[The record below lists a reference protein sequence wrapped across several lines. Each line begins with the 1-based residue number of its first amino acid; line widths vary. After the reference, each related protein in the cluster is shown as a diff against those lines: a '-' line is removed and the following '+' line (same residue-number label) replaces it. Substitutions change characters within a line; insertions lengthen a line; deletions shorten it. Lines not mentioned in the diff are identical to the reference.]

1 MIGVIAD
8 DLTGAAE
15 LGAVGWRLG
24 LKAEILSNNRLDTT
38 ANLAC
43 VDTDSRSCTPDEAA
57 KRAAAAATFLQ
68 AAGARWIY
76 KKVDSVLRGNV
87 TAEVE
92 AVMRQ
97 LRYNRALLLPANP
110 SLGRII
116 RDGQYFVGGTPID
129 RTEFAHDPEYP
140 RRDAQVLR
148 MVTEPQH
155 FSLRLATNGN
165 FVAPE
170 NTILIGQTDSAEAVR
185 AWARARQDTVLPVG
199 GAEFFSA
206 LLAGELQQPTPA
218 AEEKFEFGD
227 ERQLF
232 VCGSG
237 SNAADQLFR
246 SARNAMVPVFTLSE
260 EFMFAKELSPDAH
273 EALAQRVIEGFAK
286 SKRVVIGIGLPQV
299 SEARTAQRLSEH
311 LVNVAALVIR
321 RADIRYVFAEGG
333 ATSAEL
339 VRRMKWLRLEV
350 CREWAPGVAT
360 LAVASESPVWLTIK
374 PGSYSWPKAWTGAA

>member
-24 LKAEILSNNRLDTT
+24 LTAEILSNNHLDTT
-38 ANLAC
+38 ADLAC
-43 VDTDSRSCTPDEAA
+43 VDTDSRSCAPNEAA
-57 KRAAAAATFLQ
+57 NRAAAAAKCLQ

-97 LRYNRALLLPANP
+97 LGFNRALLLPANP

-140 RRDAQVLR
+140 RRGAEVLR
-148 MVTEPQH
+148 MVKEPQH
-155 FSLRLATNGN
+155 FSLKLAIDGS
-165 FVAPE
+165 FEVPE
-170 NTILIGQTDSAEAVR
+170 NTILIGQADSSEAVR
-185 AWARARQDTVLPVG
+185 AWARAQQDTVLPAG

-206 LLAGELQQPTPA
+206 LLARELKQPTPVA
-218 AEEKFEFGD
+218 QEKFEFGD

-237 SNAADQLFR
+237 SNAAEQLFR
-246 SARNAMVPVFTLSE
+246 SARKAMVPVFTLSQ
-260 EFMFAKELSPDAH
+260 EFMFVKGLSPGAH
-273 EALAQRVIEGFAK
+273 EAIAQGVIEAFAK

-299 SEARTAQRLSEH
+299 TKGRAARRLSEH
-311 LVNVAALVIR
+311 LLDVAELVLR

-333 ATSAEL
+333 ATSAKL
-339 VRRMKWLRLEV
+339 VRRMKWSRLEV

-360 LAVASESPVWLTIK
+360 LAVASEDRLWLTIK